1 MQNLVSKNPI
11 QRFKIQYYQGGTP
24 KGGINLG
31 IKSKKEIESN
41 NNKERNLASHHF
53 SKVFSDNE
61 GIWDGIKHLARGIQH
76 GYNGYLDPETQYQ
89 TGAPTILPGRTPTKV
104 PSVRKVGKM
113 LKNRLFQ
120 RGYNKSDVRITQ
132 VPYNQVPEGER
143 ITMFKNA
150 DGSRTPRYYD
160 KKYGHWIDVEYPSS
174 IMSPKVNKSVPKITR
189 STPKVQNLSNDA
201 EVSIIENSYIPEY
214 DYNNDVQI
222 INSAWDDAYNYYNPD
237 VIVDLLKKGGQL
249 VSRNPIQR
257 FKQGNKIKKFANPDG
272 PIEKKSYKSNYNKNY
287 VGGGQKI
294 MNWFS
299 NLFNSPQQITRV
311 GMNGKPIVDTMQK
324 NSSQTVQQQDTP
336 VTGKMVSD
344 DSPLSNINRAI
355 DNYVDGMNQ
364 RKKLGDFGLKPGY
377 PSGFRA
383 GYNDYGNS
391 QSSTSKQ
398 TVTKSVISKPVNNYY
413 LKGFENRKAEL
424 AQQGKTVRDI
434 QKMLGFTGKDLDGK
448 WGQNTEDAYNVW
460 LNQQKTNQEVPVVE
474 KPADIVAADT
484 AYDKSKD
491 NAVYS
496 FSGKTLPTPDYG
508 YYSPSNYG
516 TLNPRWLKTA
526 GATNI
531 EGFRNLVNNNNQL
544 KQDLLNRYGENWEQ
558 HLFNAA
564 GVNANK
570 RHFGRKSR
578 RLINEALQNTVDTL
592 NNNYMDKVRAYDQQY
607 GLYKQGGQL
616 VSRNPITRFKNR
628 K

>member
-1 MQNLVSKNPI
+1 M
-11 QRFKIQYYQGGTP
+11 
-24 KGGINLG
+24 
-31 IKSKKEIESN
+31 
-41 NNKERNLASHHF
+41 NK
-53 SKVFSDNE
+53 
-61 GIWDGIKHLARGIQH
+61 
-76 GYNGYLDPETQYQ
+76 
-89 TGAPTILPGRTPTKV
+89 
-104 PSVRKVGKM
+104 
-113 LKNRLFQ
+113 
-120 RGYNKSDVRITQ
+120 
-132 VPYNQVPEGER
+132 
-143 ITMFKNA
+143 
-150 DGSRTPRYYD
+150 
-160 KKYGHWIDVEYPSS
+160 
-174 IMSPKVNKSVPKITR
+174 
-189 STPKVQNLSNDA
+189 
-201 EVSIIENSYIPEY
+201 
-214 DYNNDVQI
+214 
-222 INSAWDDAYNYYNPD
+222 
-237 VIVDLLKKGGQL
+237 L
-249 VSRNPIQR
+249 VSRNPVQR
-257 FKQGNKIKKFANPDG
+257 FKQGKQIVKAQGGITLNILGHKTEVGPTASKFLRKIKGAYDYYNANSGATEDFGLMHGRTGNPITFIRNIIDG
-272 PIEKKSYKSNYNKNY
+272 NTKNPN
-287 VGGGQKI
+287 QK
-294 MNWFS
+294 
-299 NLFNSPQQITRV
+299 
-311 GMNGKPIVDTMQK
+311 
-324 NSSQTVQQQDTP
+324 TVQQQDTP
-336 VTGKMVSD
+336 VTGKMVSS

-355 DNYVDGMNQ
+355 DNYIDGMNQ

-377 PSGFRA
+377 PSGFKA

-391 QSSTSKQ
+391 QPIPKQ
-398 TVTKSVISKPVNNYY
+398 TITKPVNNYY

-424 AQQGKTVRDI
+424 AQQRKTVRDI

-460 LNQQKTNQEVPVVE
+460 LNQQKTNQEAPIIE
-474 KPADIVAADT
+474 KPADIAAADA
-484 AYDKSKD
+484 AYDKSKN

-508 YYSPSNYG
+508 YYSPSSYG

-616 VSRNPITRFKNR
+616 VSRNPVKRFKN
-628 K
+628 KKK